1 MFSKVNIKE
10 FQEYLEIEKERQLA
24 LQELSEI
31 LGIDIT
37 FSDEEMRRNAEE
49 NFVKSF
55 NKKIE
60 KELSKWMK
68 STFS

>member
-68 STFS
+68 SAFS

>member
-37 FSDEEMRRNAEE
+37 FSNEEMRRNAEE